1 MSAGVPKAVWYERGL
16 SSETSKKCC
25 SSDIR
30 LCPVHLFFFFFFLH
44 ISDLSFPFY
53 PQCESK
59 R

>member
-16 SSETSKKCC
+16 SSETIKKCR

-30 LCPVHLFFFFFFLH
+30 LCPVHLFFFFLH
-44 ISDLSFPFY
+44 ISSLSFSFY